1 MLRILFSANSWA
13 PMQHMIIIGL
23 DNLEDSRTSSLALT
37 WAERWIQSNF
47 IAFNKTGEMYEKYI
61 ATELGGFGGGILAV
75 SYIFNVNFKQ
85 SLPFTQNQFT

>member
-1 MLRILFSANSWA
+1 MLRKLFSANSWA

-61 ATELGGFGGGILAV
+61 ATELGGFGGGIWAH
-75 SYIFNVNFKQ
+75 YIVNANSKQ
-85 SLPFTQNQFT
+85 TLLFTQNQFI